1 MKNKSPLGYKIVTG
15 ILVVIIVLLTA
26 FMAVTLPTDWFGKG
40 NPFGEMTGP
49 EGPSDP
55 SDPSGP
61 DEPVEP
67 DAGYTIDTSGIALG
81 NTQMVTGKT
90 TTISSGDSATLATT
104 LQSAAAGD
112 TIILEGGTYSFNA
125 TQTLTQDGAYNGYIT
140 VKAADGAD
148 VVIDFSRQEFASVN
162 RGIQIYGDY
171 WYWYGIEVVGAGDN
185 GMYIG
190 GNYNIIEN
198 CEFHNNRDTGLQ
210 IGRAESGLSSI
221 SQWPSYN
228 YIKNCTSY
236 NNYDNESKGENADGF
251 AAKLTVG
258 YGNVFDGC
266 IAYRNSDDGWDL
278 YAYNSNGDIGAV
290 IMYNCVAFEN
300 GYIAE
305 TVEEF
310 NAKVNCHANS
320 LEDTDVYKYTTQ
332 NGDGNGFKLGGSVM
346 RGNVVMYNCL
356 SFGNRMHGV
365 TDNSNPGVISVDK
378 ITSYNNGAGLDL
390 TMVGA
395 IDENGDP
402 IMDPS
407 TGEQLLV
414 ESSTYGLVMG
424 GSTGDKCNNIDLA
437 RSEDSYNNIKNVLS
451 VADSYG
457 APGNDA
463 YRGSVYNSIFYNG
476 TEYRQ
481 IKEYTDAYSEDKDK
495 NGTALSEA
503 LSSAEVF
510 KALPITSQT
519 ADGVTSYSVNI
530 TGLENDNVHETY
542 RNESDGSINMGDLL
556 AVADSASV
564 SNTGATLNLA
574 SWDAYEHFYETQL
587 SEAKTQNDALL
598 TAVYNM
604 LYLYTDT
611 AAVYQDFTLTT
622 AMNGTT
628 ISWSSSDS
636 EILSIQKHYNS
647 SNSDSQDVDVVV
659 NRPADDTKVTL
670 TAYINYRDSFAVKRF
685 DLTVKKA
692 TYSLGDVYIEG
703 LKNVVVETDRRFLID
718 QYEVFEEPGLVVE
731 NGDDDNG
738 KLLASDTY
746 TVDSTYEYA
755 TSANSPYVKV
765 GNFSASVAGVYR
777 ITHTVTYQGDSE
789 SFTYYIYV
797 ASNDAIVDFV
807 GSPTFAVNVDGYT
820 LSGSVTNVKGTINSY
835 STSDAEEIAEI
846 ASQTTDQAKVDL
858 IGDKASSIDFTDNA
872 ITAQFSNA
880 NDGAYTVYY
889 WFTNGEGTVTSK
901 VCSQE
906 VEVVEIGTTAD
917 YAAALADNNSSTIYM
932 LTADLDFTSGYTP
945 IGNLYGLINGD
956 GHTIRNVTIDS
967 GSQSSD
973 RFGMFTN
980 LNGGTIMNVMFE
992 NISITSGVQETGII
1006 GRSYG
1011 GYIHNVLISNINIS
1025 TTASR
1030 IGGLIGRQYAGDIYI
1045 TQVAL
1050 INDDSHKLQTT
1061 GEDIAGF
1068 IGLMQSSSDNVTMGT
1083 INIADCY
1090 VDTEITATGRYVGGV
1105 VSRFDTR
1112 HDGDRLTIER
1122 VYSRAVVSGS
1132 NYVGGI
1138 IGAQSK
1144 ERTGILQITVH
1155 DCVFLGTLIY
1165 SGTTL
1170 TNVPEKNSS
1179 GIFGRYSETAIV
1191 DIDGCVSYIT
1201 EHGYE
1206 EFVTAVEDRLS
1217 VNFRFWNGNYVD
1229 NFDFE
1234 NVWEF
1239 LAPGWE
1245 YGVDGNDTNAPYP
1258 YIGLRF
1264 DGLFEYPAAAE
1275 TPEGGESAQ

>member
-1 MKNKSPLGYKIVTG
+1 
-15 ILVVIIVLLTA
+15 
-26 FMAVTLPTDWFGKG
+26 
-40 NPFGEMTGP
+40 
-49 EGPSDP
+49 
-55 SDPSGP
+55 
-61 DEPVEP
+61 
-67 DAGYTIDTSGIALG
+67 
-81 NTQMVTGKT
+81 
-90 TTISSGDSATLATT
+90 
-104 LQSAAAGD
+104 
-112 TIILEGGTYSFNA
+112 
-125 TQTLTQDGAYNGYIT
+125 
-140 VKAADGAD
+140 
-148 VVIDFSRQEFASVN
+148 
-162 RGIQIYGDY
+162 
-171 WYWYGIEVVGAGDN
+171 
-185 GMYIG
+185 
-190 GNYNIIEN
+190 
-198 CEFHNNRDTGLQ
+198 
-210 IGRAESGLSSI
+210 
-221 SQWPSYN
+221 
-228 YIKNCTSY
+228 
-236 NNYDNESKGENADGF
+236 
-251 AAKLTVG
+251 
-258 YGNVFDGC
+258 
-266 IAYRNSDDGWDL
+266 
-278 YAYNSNGDIGAV
+278 
-290 IMYNCVAFEN
+290 
-300 GYIAE
+300 
-305 TVEEF
+305 
-310 NAKVNCHANS
+310 
-320 LEDTDVYKYTTQ
+320 
-332 NGDGNGFKLGGSVM
+332 
-346 RGNVVMYNCL
+346 
-356 SFGNRMHGV
+356 
-365 TDNSNPGVISVDK
+365 
-378 ITSYNNGAGLDL
+378 
-390 TMVGA
+390 MVGA

-542 RNESDGSINMGDLL
+542 RNETDNSINMGDLL
-556 AVADSASV
+556 AVADPAAV
-564 SNTGATLNLA
+564 SNAGATLNLA

-685 DLTVKKA
+685 DLTIKKA

-718 QYEVFEEPGLVVE
+718 QYEVLEEPELIVE

-835 STSDAEEIAEI
+835 STSDADEIAEI

-901 VCSQE
+901 VYSQQVN
-906 VEVVEIGTTAD
+906 VEEIGTVEEYNAK
-917 YAAALADNNSSTIYM
+917 LANNNSSTIYL
-932 LTADLDFTSGYTP
+932 LTEDLDFSAGYTTVE
-945 IGNLYGLINGD
+945 NLYGLLNGN
-956 GHTIRNVTIDS
+956 GHTISNVTINGS
-967 GSQSSD
+967 GN
-973 RFGMFTN
+973 RVGLFTY
-980 LNGGTIMNVMFE
+980 LKDGTIMNVQFKD
-992 NISITSGVQETGII
+992 ISITGDGNRVAII
-1006 GRSYG
+1006 AESNG
-1011 GYIHNVLISNINIS
+1011 GYVHNVLINNIS
-1025 TTASR
+1025 VNGNGRTAALIGQHTNDSSYNYSANLTVSQVAVINDAEHKILSSDKDLAGIVGLIQSNADGNR
-1030 IGGLIGRQYAGDIYI
+1030 AGIITITDCYIDTVLGELEDSENIGGIVGRLEARS
-1045 TQVAL
+1045 T
-1050 INDDSHKLQTT
+1050 DDRLVI
-1061 GEDIAGF
+1061 ERCYVNADIAGSNR
-1068 IGLMQSSSDNVTMGT
+1068 L
-1083 INIADCY
+1083 
-1090 VDTEITATGRYVGGV
+1090 GGILGYH
-1105 VSRFDTR
+1105 SKDS
-1112 HDGDRLTIER
+1112 GAPALTI
-1122 VYSRAVVSGS
+1122 
-1132 NYVGGI
+1132 
-1138 IGAQSK
+1138 
-1144 ERTGILQITVH
+1144 H
-1155 DCVFLGTLIY
+1155 DCVFFGSITYKKTLL
-1165 SGTTL
+1165 TTQ
-1170 TNVPEKNSS
+1170 PEKNAS
-1179 GIFGRYSETAIV
+1179 GIIGGYIETADV
-1191 DIDGCVSYIT
+1191 DIAECVSCLP

-1206 EFVTAVEDRLS
+1206 DFVTVVGKELLAGES
-1217 VNFRFWNGNYVD
+1217 FWTSYVSYD
-1229 NFDFE
+1229 MDG
-1234 NVWEF
+1234 VWEY
-1239 LAPGWE
+1239 LAAEGE
-1245 YGVDGNDTNAPYP
+1245 EEAPYP

-1264 DGLFEYPAAAE
+1264 DGLFEYPAAEE